1 MKRTLTIH
9 RRLMIGL
16 QFIMAIGLAL
26 AVYEKQWLNGLLILG
41 ILTLSLLPHML
52 RKRMQIYIPP
62 PFEMLAILFVFASVF
77 LGEIRN
83 YYFKYWWWDTMLHAG
98 SGLLLGIFG
107 FLLVY
112 TLNEEEHIELHMKP
126 RFVAL
131 FSFVFAVAV
140 GAVWEIF
147 EFAMDGFFGLNMQK
161 SGLVDTMWDLIVD
174 SIGALIISVLGYL
187 YMHKGSEYFL
197 ERWIERFIQDNPR
210 FFRRKGQKPG

>member
-1 MKRTLTIH
+1 MKRTLSIH
-9 RRLMIGL
+9 RKLTIGL
-16 QFIMAIGLAL
+16 QFILTTGLIL
-26 AVYEKQWLNGLLILG
+26 AVYERQWFNVVLIVG
-41 ILTLSLLPHML
+41 ILTLSLLPMVL
-52 RKRMQIYIPP
+52 RRRMQIYIPP

-83 YYFKYWWWDTMLHAG
+83 YYIKYWWWDTMLHAG
-98 SGLLLGIFG
+98 SGLLLGVFG

-131 FSFVFAVAV
+131 FSFAFAVAA

-147 EFAMDGFFGLNMQK
+147 EFSMDGFFGLNMQK

-174 SIGALIISVLGYL
+174 SVGALFISVLGYL
-187 YMHKGSEYFL
+187 YMKKGSEYFV
-197 ERWIERFIQDNPR
+197 ERWIDRFILDNPR
-210 FFRRKGQKPG
+210 FFRKKG

>member
-1 MKRTLTIH
+1 MMPMIRTLSIH
-9 RRLMIGL
+9 RKLTIVL
-16 QFIMAIGLAL
+16 QSIMAVGLVL
-26 AVYEKQWLNGLLILG
+26 AIYERQWLNIFLILG
-41 ILTLSLLPHML
+41 IVILSLLPL
-52 RKRMQIYIPP
+52 VFRRRMQIYIPP

-83 YYFKYWWWDTMLHAG
+83 YYVKFWWWDTMLHTG

-131 FSFVFAVAV
+131 FSFVFAVAA

-147 EFAMDGFFGLNMQK
+147 EFAMDGAFGLNMRK

-174 SIGALIISVLGYL
+174 SLGALFISILGYL
-187 YMHKGSEYFL
+187 YMKKGSEYFV
-197 ERWIERFIQDNPR
+197 ERWIDRFIQDNPR
-210 FFRRKGQKPG
+210 FFRRKG

>member
-1 MKRTLTIH
+1 MKRTLSIH
-9 RRLMIGL
+9 RKLTIGL
-16 QFIMAIGLAL
+16 QFIMTTGLIL
-26 AVYEKQWLNGLLILG
+26 AVYERQWFNVVLIVG
-41 ILTLSLLPHML
+41 ILTLSLLPMVL
-52 RKRMQIYIPP
+52 RRRMQIYIPP

-83 YYFKYWWWDTMLHAG
+83 YYIKYWWWDTMLHTG

-147 EFAMDGFFGLNMQK
+147 EFAMDSFFGLNMQK
-161 SGLVDTMWDLIVD
+161 TGLVDTMWDLIVD
-174 SIGALIISVLGYL
+174 SLGALFIAVLGYL
-187 YMHKGSEYFL
+187 YMKKNSEYFV
-197 ERWIERFIQDNPR
+197 ERWIDRFILDNPR
-210 FFRRKGQKPG
+210 FFRRKG

>member
-1 MKRTLTIH
+1 MDVMARTLSIH
-9 RRLMIGL
+9 RRLTLFL

-26 AVYEKQWLNGLLILG
+26 AVYEHQWLNSLLILG
-41 ILTLSLLPHML
+41 IVVLTLLPLML
-52 RKRMQIYIPP
+52 RRRMQIYIPP
-62 PFEMLAILFVFASVF
+62 PFEMLAILFVFASFF
-77 LGEIRN
+77 LGETRN
-83 YYFKYWWWDTMLHAG
+83 YYIKYWWWDTMLHTG

-147 EFAMDGFFGLNMQK
+147 EFAMDGFFGMNMQK

-174 SIGALIISVLGYL
+174 SIGALFISVLGYL
-187 YMHKGSEYFL
+187 YMKKGSEYFV
-197 ERWIERFIQDNPR
+197 ERWIDRFIQDNPR
-210 FFRRKGQKPG
+210 FFRRKG